1 HSRYVPTIMTDECMT
16 SQLCVYCYSPIVHPQ
31 TSYNK
36 KILGSSRCLN
46 PDCSASKHGRATNNR
61 DVMSA
66 AAIGIS
72 AMTRVLYK

>member
-1 HSRYVPTIMTDECMT
+1 MTDEYMT
-16 SQLCVYCYSPIVHPQ
+16 SHLCVYCYSLIAHPQ
-31 TSYNK
+31 TSDNR

-46 PDCSASKHGRATNNR
+46 PDCPAFKHGRATDNR

-72 AMTRVLYK
+72 AMTKFLYK